1 MPAPVVGRREGPW
14 LDGVSRGEA
23 RHVHPTRLEL

>member
-1 MPAPVVGRREGPW
+1 MPRSVAGRREGPW
-14 LDGVSRGEA
+14 PDGVSRGEA